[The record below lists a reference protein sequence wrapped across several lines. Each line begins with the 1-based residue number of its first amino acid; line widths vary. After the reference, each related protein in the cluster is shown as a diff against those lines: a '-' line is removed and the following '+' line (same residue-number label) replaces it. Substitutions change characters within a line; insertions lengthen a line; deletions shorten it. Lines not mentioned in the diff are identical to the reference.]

1 MREFYRDQ
9 RVQITSSA
17 LHVDGLRYPLAD
29 LDEVWRARRRPAG
42 RRVLTGLGILLAAVA
57 FTAVVRY
64 TWWFGGLRR
73 RVEGWLRAG
82 PASVAAVGFLV
93 LLVAVLGVVAVE
105 AGLSAIEDIRGHAR
119 EHQLWASIHGE
130 PVLLLSLND
139 RERFGQ
145 VCRALVRARA
155 AAG

>member
-1 MREFYRDQ
+1 MRTFYRDK

-17 LHVDGLRYPLAD
+17 FHVDGLRYPLAE
-29 LDEVWRARRRPAG
+29 LDEVWRARRQLAG
-42 RRVLTGLGILLAAVA
+42 RRVLTGLGIVLLAVT

-64 TWWFGGLRR
+64 TWWFGGLRHQ
-73 RVEGWLRAG
+73 VEQWLRAG

-93 LLVAVLGVVAVE
+93 LLVAVLGVVALE

-130 PVLLLSLND
+130 PVLLLSTND
-139 RERFGQ
+139 
-145 VCRALVRARA
+145 
-155 AAG
+155 